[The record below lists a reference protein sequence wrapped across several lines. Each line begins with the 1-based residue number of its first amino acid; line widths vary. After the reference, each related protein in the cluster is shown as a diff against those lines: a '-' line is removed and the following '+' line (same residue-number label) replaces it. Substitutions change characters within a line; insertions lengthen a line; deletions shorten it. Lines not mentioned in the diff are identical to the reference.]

1 MVEDKRRFSRI
12 FFDMPAEFIV
22 ADTSYSI
29 EQIANLSIGGCLLRI
44 KDDLPVGAECKI
56 VIFLNDAQ
64 QGLRVEVN
72 GEIVRNDAD
81 SVGIKF
87 TRINPDDLT
96 HLQNIIR
103 YNAENP
109 DKISEEIK
117 RHPGLV

>member
-1 MVEDKRRFSRI
+1 MTEEKRRFSRI
-12 FFDMPAEFIV
+12 FFDMPAELIV
-22 ADTSYSI
+22 ADISYPI
-29 EQIANLSIGGCLLRI
+29 EQITNLSIGGCLLKM

-56 VIFLNDAQ
+56 IILLDDTP

-72 GEIVRNDAD
+72 GEIIRNDAD
-81 SVGIKF
+81 TIGIKF
-87 TRINPDDLT
+87 TLINPDDLI